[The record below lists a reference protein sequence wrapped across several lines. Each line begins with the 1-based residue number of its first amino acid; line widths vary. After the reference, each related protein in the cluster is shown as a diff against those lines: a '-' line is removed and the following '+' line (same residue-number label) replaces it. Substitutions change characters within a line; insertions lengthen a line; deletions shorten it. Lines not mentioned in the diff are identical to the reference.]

1 MMAEVAVMK
10 GTEPA
15 DSNVVPFGERAQI
28 RPEEAPFTPEE
39 RALIRALLA
48 QHPAMQA
55 KFNAI
60 AQGCP
65 MAQRLLDE

>member
-1 MMAEVAVMK
+1 MAEVAK
-10 GTEPA
+10 QETEPA
-15 DSNVVPFGERAQI
+15 DNVVAFGNRAQI
-28 RPEEAPFTPEE
+28 RPEEAPFTAEE

-48 QHPAMQA
+48 EHPAIKA
-55 KFNAI
+55 KINTI